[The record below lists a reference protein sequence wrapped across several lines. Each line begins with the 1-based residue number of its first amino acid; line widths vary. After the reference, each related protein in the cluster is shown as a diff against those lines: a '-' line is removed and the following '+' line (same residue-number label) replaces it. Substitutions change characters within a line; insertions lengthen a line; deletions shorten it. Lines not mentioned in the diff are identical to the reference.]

1 MFKTM
6 LQYRMIKRMMLL
18 LILSLSTA
26 CTTTVAVLDVT
37 GSALVYTGRTIVNT
51 VDTLTP
57 NIVND

>member
-1 MFKTM
+1 M
-6 LQYRMIKRMMLL
+6 LQYRMIKKIMLL

-37 GSALVYTGRTIVNT
+37 GSTLVYTGRTIVNT
-51 VDTLTP
+51 VDALTP